1 MEVTVNVQAFAELK
15 RVLSNVPQARLNV
28 AHWDACAC
36 GHATRDAWFQSRG
49 FTRCTS
55 FDDAVA
61 FFGIPRPEAIGLFSG
76 GSGVTPGQVIR
87 NIDHLLANR
96 TNEQNQAAAQNT
108 RRQAIIDDL
117 FSKANKAA
125 VKARRVATAALIG
138 VFF

>member
-1 MEVTVNVQAFAELK
+1 MEVTVNVQAFEELK
-15 RVLSNVPQARLNV
+15 RVLSNVPQARVNV

-36 GHATRDAWFQSRG
+36 GHATRDAWFQSQG

-61 FFGIPRPEAIGLFSG
+61 FFGIPRTEAIGLFSG
-76 GSGVTPGQVIR
+76 GSDVTPGQVIR
-87 NIDHLLANR
+87 KIDHLLANR

-117 FSKANKAA
+117 LSKANKAA
-125 VKARRVATAALIG
+125 VKARKIATALIG

>member
-1 MEVTVNVQAFAELK
+1 MEVTVNVQAFEELK
-15 RVLSNVPQARLNV
+15 RVLSNVPQARFNV

-36 GHATRDAWFQSRG
+36 GHATRDAWFQNRG

-61 FFGIPRPEAIGLFSG
+61 FFGIPRPEAIGLFAG

-87 NIDHLLANR
+87 KIDNLLASR
-96 TNEQNQAAAQNT
+96 TNEQNQAAAQNA

-117 FSKANKAA
+117 LSNANKAA
-125 VKARRVATAALIG
+125 AKARKVATALIG